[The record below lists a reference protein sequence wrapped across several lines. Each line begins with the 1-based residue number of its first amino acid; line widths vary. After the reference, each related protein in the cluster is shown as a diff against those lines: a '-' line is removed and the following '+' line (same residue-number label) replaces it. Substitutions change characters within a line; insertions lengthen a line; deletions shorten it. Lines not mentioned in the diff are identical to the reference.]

1 MEEKKPVATSPSTTQ
16 IKSTPPPQPE
26 GILSQTAIIENLKT
40 KFSDAI
46 QNVKSILNQ
55 NFIYV
60 KSSALVDICRTLKE
74 SADTRFNYLVDITAI
89 DSIKSEKRFEV
100 IYILYSHM
108 RNDRIFLKVP
118 LAWNESVP
126 SVTQVWSTADWLER
140 EVYDMFGIQFSGHP
154 DLKRILL
161 PDGWHGFPLRK
172 DYPIALQDEEWIAA
186 NMEIRK

>member
-1 MEEKKPVATSPSTTQ
+1 MEEKKPAATTPGATP
-16 IKSTPPPQPE
+16 IKLTPPQPE
-26 GILSQTAIIENLKT
+26 GILPQSAIIENLKT
-40 KFSDAI
+40 KYSDAI

-60 KSSALVDICRTLKE
+60 KPSALVDICRTLKE
-74 SADTRFNYLVDITAI
+74 SAEAHYNYLVDVTAI
-89 DSIKSEKRFEV
+89 ELTKGEKRFEIV
-100 IYILYSHM
+100 YVLYSHM
-108 RNDRIFLKVP
+108 RNDRIFLKVSVA
-118 LAWNESVP
+118 LDESAP
-126 SVTQVWSTADWLER
+126 SVTQIWSTADWLER
-140 EVYDMFGIQFSGHP
+140 EVYDMFGIHFSGHP